1 MSDET
6 KNDLPVETED
16 IVGTVIETAI
26 DLVSDQAVPAPIR
39 KGFLAA
45 CKRLGTAMVEDAA
58 GHFERR
64 STEKWA
70 ETNARVKI
78 YEETGEQI
86 RQQIKVDPEF
96 PQRASYTFAKQILR
110 EQFNR
115 EQVLGM
121 TAGILKE
128 KEYDNSEN
136 QQSDNKPETPI
147 SEDWFNIFEKEA
159 SQKSSEDMQRRFAQV
174 LAGEIEKP
182 GSHSIKAIKI
192 LGDMDQRI
200 AMFFNTFCSLCIV
213 NLEKPNL
220 FLKSSANFFKIKDAR
235 VPIITGIM
243 NFSGNFQQGV
253 GKFAQKS
260 EILYK
265 RYCFGTDQ
273 FQLLLEHGLIQD
285 VNTHTDYSHFWY
297 NDEIWGILKPDT
309 FGTEYQ
315 EIKISGY
322 SLSFVGKELFHIT
335 KRSNPPG
342 HFELLTDFLEEC
354 YTVEINKVL
363 F

>member
-159 SQKSSEDMQRRFAQV
+159 SQKNSEDMQRRLAQV

-182 GSHSIKAIKI
+182 GSHSIKAVKA
-192 LGDMDQRI
+192 LGDMDQSTAKLFQRL
-200 AMFFNTFCSLCIV
+200 CSMSV
-213 NLEKPNL
+213 ALEDLTDKGIHDL
-220 FLKSSANFFKIKDAR
+220 R
-235 VPIITGIM
+235 VPSLGRDPGLNQLQKYGLSFGEINMLIEYDLIAPNYNTRNDYKTCILDKEK
-243 NFSGNFQQGV
+243 NIADPFRYQG
-253 GKFAQKS
+253 
-260 EILYK
+260 
-265 RYCFGTDQ
+265 RY
-273 FQLLLEHGLIQD
+273 
-285 VNTHTDYSHFWY
+285 W
-297 NDEIWGILKPDT
+297 ILKPSP
-309 FGTEYQ
+309 ERP
-315 EIKISGY
+315 EKSGFMLY
-322 SLSFVGKELFHIT
+322 GVQLSYIGSQLFHIVEQIPT
-335 KRSNPPG
+335 HQYTNDLKEFFAKNQLEMVEVSIEKRG
-342 HFELLTDFLEEC
+342 EGIGWRF
-354 YTVEINKVL
+354 I
-363 F
+363 